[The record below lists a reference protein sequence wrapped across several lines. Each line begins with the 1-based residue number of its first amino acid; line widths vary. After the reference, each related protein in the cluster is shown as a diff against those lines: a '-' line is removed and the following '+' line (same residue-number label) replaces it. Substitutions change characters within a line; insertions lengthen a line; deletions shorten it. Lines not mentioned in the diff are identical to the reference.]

1 MRDTSY
7 LLPKHVS
14 SYYFARQTIIPI
26 PGTKPKKK
34 RYFLNS
40 IVRLLPT
47 VTGVGNGQD
56 SLVGYPRIEAE
67 DVEQLLEGHRAGH
80 VGGQGT
86 LGD

>member
-1 MRDTSY
+1 MYPLIT
-7 LLPKHVS
+7 LQGKQ
-14 SYYFARQTIIPI
+14 FIPI
-26 PGTKPKKK
+26 PCTKSKK

-40 IVRLLPT
+40 IVQLLPT
-47 VTGVGNGQD
+47 VTGAGNEQD
-56 SLVGYPRIEAE
+56 SLVGYPCIEAE

>member
-1 MRDTSY
+1 MQDTSY
-7 LLPKHVS
+7 LLSKHVS
-14 SYYFARQTIIPI
+14 SYYFARQTIHSHSLHK
-26 PGTKPKKK
+26 TEKK

-40 IVRLLPT
+40 IVRLLPK
-47 VTGVGNGQD
+47 VTGAGNGQD
-56 SLVGYPRIEAE
+56 SLVGYPCIEAE